1 MASMASS
8 SLNKSINYEDHEEEI
23 SSLKKFATVD
33 LSQSNESEMERAE
46 VLCCGNKSL
55 PKVFLMIF
63 GLGAFVGF
71 IDYFLVKSDLD
82 RRHVGEKTQYS
93 RTYHGL
99 SIRSS
104 FD

>member
-1 MASMASS
+1 MASTASS

-23 SSLKKFATVD
+23 SSLKKFTTVD

-46 VLCCGNKSL
+46 ILCCGKKSL
-55 PKVFLMIF
+55 PKVFLIVF

-82 RRHVGEKTQYS
+82 RRHVG
-93 RTYHGL
+93 
-99 SIRSS
+99 
-104 FD
+104 D